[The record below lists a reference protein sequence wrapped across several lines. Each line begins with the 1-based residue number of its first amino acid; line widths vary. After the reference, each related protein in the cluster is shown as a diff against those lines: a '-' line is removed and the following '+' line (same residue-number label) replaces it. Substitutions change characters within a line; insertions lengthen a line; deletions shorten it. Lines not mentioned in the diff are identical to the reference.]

1 MDDGLHSV
9 IQQSVRKNI
18 ELDAFSW
25 SSACWGCQYVRALSS
40 KCSCH
45 GLLGENV
52 GSLPPGCDVK
62 WQDNSALWVST
73 GQWSVSSG
81 KKCWLSNHSPCY
93 CGWAPYKPKYVG
105 TVPSTFQLLTT
116 FPQSLKGFSESVQ
129 VLAFWFHPFPSLPH
143 KSRNLLSLRTA
154 WSNMLW
160 NIPWFMDQG
169 IEDKEKL
176 LFFFQCFFF
185 FKCSFS
191 VCDGSGFDNPSLCT
205 RCSPLLSRKLI
216 HWCLWNA
223 AWILCARQPCWL
235 HRFSGLDRRMLET
248 F

>member
-1 MDDGLHSV
+1 MLSFSKRHVWLDGLRNVLSGQPSSLTSCTVLSVCVALSMPQVELVKWWLMDDGLHSV

-185 FKCSFS
+185 QMFIFS
-191 VCDGSGFDNPSLCT
+191 
-205 RCSPLLSRKLI
+205 
-216 HWCLWNA
+216 LW
-223 AWILCARQPCWL
+223 WFRLW
-235 HRFSGLDRRMLET
+235 
-248 F
+248 